1 MQAVEPVAPSKT
13 PVEVHWTPRRVRA
26 TAVHACAGF
35 LIGGILTGVLAVVM
49 FLGLMILGGPK
60 GFDNPSNILLVC
72 VPLAGLAWLI
82 LRSGAEG
89 SCRKHPAGPLGIAI
103 GLGVGNLV
111 PLGYGIAYSSAAVV
125 VLSIILAAA
134 QAYGGYL
141 GGKRGLTHRFSL
153 TAVEGIG
160 ILCAHCGYDLS
171 STQSH
176 WPCPECGGRMRH
188 AGRDVE

>member
-1 MQAVEPVAPSKT
+1 MEPNAPSQS
-13 PVEVHWTPRRVRA
+13 PVQARWTPRRVRA
-26 TAVHACAGF
+26 TAVHACVGF
-35 LIGGILTGVLAVVM
+35 LIGGILTGIFTVAM
-49 FLGLMILGGPK
+49 FLGLLILGGPK
-60 GFDNPSNILLVC
+60 GFNNPSNIVLVC
-72 VPLAGLAWLI
+72 VPLAVLSWLI

-111 PLGYGIAYSSAAVV
+111 PLGFGVANGSAAVV
-125 VLSIILAAA
+125 VLSIALAAA

-141 GGKRGLTHRFSL
+141 GGMRGLSHRFSL

-171 STQSH
+171 STQPH

-188 AGRDVE
+188 AGRDAE